1 MPDYP
6 GFIGP
11 TGFSRSDSM
20 SCERTINMYV
30 QSLPND
36 PKTLMLYSMPGL
48 QVVTELPSGPV
59 RGLWEATN
67 GRVFAVTS
75 TTLFELFAGWTFLNR
90 GSVPNG
96 TNLVSMVDNGTH
108 LVMSVEGTGLAYN
121 FATNVLTTIVPEDP
135 ALTFGRLAFIDAYVL
150 SNQPDTRRFWV
161 SNLNDALTWGALSYY
176 DAQARP
182 DNLTAILTDH
192 REIWAPG
199 TQSIEVWSPTG
210 RPINDLQG
218 IGPFAR
224 MQGVMIEQG
233 IASPWSLQ
241 ALDNTVMFLGGTPR
255 GDGPVWEMQGYTP
268 RRISTHALESSM
280 SLMSTVGDAVGFVA
294 RHGGHSFYGIDFP
307 SGGETWLYDR
317 GTQSWTELAR
327 LEEDGSLGPWLTH
340 QHCMA
345 FGVHAFGSRDDGKI
359 MVWNPGFHYY
369 GDKERY
375 CARTGPFLRDED
387 GGKKITFASFQ
398 LRCLTGQ
405 GLDGDPP
412 IGKDPHYRL
421 SWTEDGE
428 RFSYEHV
435 RTAGPIGDSERR
447 VTWRQLGQ
455 SRSRAFRV
463 SSTDPVLHAWR
474 GAAVNI

>member
-1 MPDYP
+1 MPDLK
-6 GFIGP
+6 GFCAPSGEE
-11 TGFSRSDSM
+11 RSASV
-20 SCERTINMYV
+20 SCDRTINMYLQEV
-30 QSLPND
+30 PNE
-36 PKTLMLYSMPGL
+36 KGRMTLYSMPGL
-48 QVVTELPSGPV
+48 RQVAELPSGPV

-75 TTLFELFAGWTFLNR
+75 STLFELFAGWTFLSR

-96 TNLVSMVDNGTH
+96 TNLVSMVDNGIH
-108 LVMSVEGTGLAYN
+108 LVLSVEGAGLAYN
-121 FATNVLTTIVPEDP
+121 FATNVLTTIAPEDP
-135 ALTFGRLAFIDAYVL
+135 ALTFGRLAFIDAYIL
-150 SNQPDTRRFWV
+150 TNQPDTRRFWV

-199 TQSIEVWSPTG
+199 VQSIEVWTPTG

-268 RRISTHALESSM
+268 RRISNHAIESAM
-280 SLMSTVGDAVGFVA
+280 SGMSTVGDAVGFTA
-294 RHGGHSFYGIDFP
+294 RHGGHAWYGIDFP

-317 GTQSWTELAR
+317 GTQAWTEIPR
-327 LEEDGSLGPWLTH
+327 LEEDGSLGPYLSH
-340 QHCMA
+340 QHCMG
-345 FGVHAFGSRDDGKI
+345 FGVHVFGSRDDGKI
-359 MVWNPGFHYY
+359 FVWDPSFHYY

-375 CARTGPFLRDED
+375 CARIGPFARDEED
-387 GGKKITFASFQ
+387 NKPITFSSVQ

-405 GLDGDPP
+405 GLDGTPPVGADPT
-412 IGKDPHYRL
+412 YRL
-421 SWTEDGE
+421 SWTEDGYSW
-428 RFSYEHV
+428 SYEHI
-435 RTAGPIGDSERR
+435 RSAGRIGQTERR

-455 SRSRAFRV
+455 SRGGRAFKIA
-463 SSTDPVLHAWR
+463 TTEPVLHAWR
-474 GAAVNI
+474 GL